1 MTLSA
6 EEQYMLELIN
16 RARLD
21 PDAEAQRQGIDLND
35 GLAAGTISSTA
46 KGVLAPNVDLEF
58 AAETH
63 TSWMLANDTYGHVG
77 ENDWVGRER
86 VLHSGYSNQ
95 TYYWGENVTAIDMAT
110 ASSQTEAVDQLFSSL
125 MLNVT
130 DPNDRVAVL
139 FYSASDN
146 QEPREIGLGL
156 EFQSFTISTLSEKPP
171 LYGKLSLGGLSLD
184 QAFNAALL
192 TINYGKENV
201 YADPAD
207 VFLTGVAYSDAD
219 HDGFYSIGEGLAG
232 VGFAIGANATATAA
246 AGGYAL
252 KLAPGAGVGVTV
264 TAAGGAV
271 SEVLADLSAG
281 NVKLDLVDG
290 TLLRSSGNL
299 TLVSGVAAAELLGIA
314 DLTLA
319 GNALANRL
327 TGNRGDNVLT
337 GLDGSDLL
345 SGGIGND
352 TLYGGNNYDTVDGG
366 DGDDQAWGGN
376 GRDLIILG
384 NGNDIF
390 WDNGQNDA
398 NGHDTVWG
406 GAGNDTV
413 NGGGGNELI
422 YGEAG
427 ADSLLG
433 GIGND
438 TLYAGD
444 NYDTVRGGDG
454 DDQAW
459 GGNGRDL
466 IFLGTGND
474 IFWDNAQADA
484 NGHDTVYGGAG
495 NDTVNG
501 GGGNEL
507 IYGEAGS
514 DSLLGGIGNDT
525 ISAGDNYDTVRGGDG
540 NDQVWGGN
548 GRDLIFLGTGDDVF
562 WDNGQNDVNGHDTVY
577 GGAGN
582 DTVNGGGGNE
592 LIFGEAGNDSLIGG
606 IGNDT
611 LWGGA
616 DADRFV
622 FATGCGSDRVGD
634 FQNGVDLLRI
644 TAGAADFSAVT
655 VTAQGADTL
664 VQFADISILLAGV
677 DSSLVEA
684 NDFIFG

>member
-21 PDAEAQRQGIDLND
+21 PDAEAQRQGIGLND
-35 GLAAGTISSTA
+35 GLAADAISSTA
-46 KGVLAPNVDLEF
+46 KEVLAPNALLETAATDHTNWLVANSTFTHRGAGDSLPDDRISATGYPGGSGFNYGEILGVVDASGFGSMTEMINELHRL
-58 AAETH
+58 T
-63 TSWMLANDTYGHVG
+63 MLNAVDSASGSS
-77 ENDWVGRER
+77 DREALFYDSVR
-86 VLHSGYSNQ
+86 EAGIEIWTGSY
-95 TYYWGENVTAIDMAT
+95 TI
-110 ASSQTEAVDQLFSSL
+110 ASSSWALAHV
-125 MLNVT
+125 
-130 DPNDRVAVL
+130 P
-139 FYSASDN
+139 
-146 QEPREIGLGL
+146 LG
-156 EFQSFTISTLSEKPP
+156 EV
-171 LYGKLSLGGLSLD
+171 
-184 QAFNAALL
+184 FNA
-192 TINYGKENV
+192 TVTTQNFGRV
-201 YADPAD
+201 GTD

-252 KLAPGAGVGVTV
+252 QLAPGAGVGVTV

-352 TLYGGNNYDTVDGG
+352 TIGG
-366 DGDDQAWGGN
+366 
-376 GRDLIILG
+376 
-384 NGNDIF
+384 
-390 WDNGQNDA
+390 
-398 NGHDTVWG
+398 
-406 GAGNDTV
+406 
-413 NGGGGNELI
+413 
-422 YGEAG
+422 
-427 ADSLLG
+427 
-433 GIGND
+433 
-438 TLYAGD
+438 GD
-444 NYDTVRGGDG
+444 NYDTIRGGDG

-474 IFWDNAQADA
+474 IFWDNGQNDA

-507 IYGEAGS
+507 IYGEAGA

-548 GRDLIFLGTGDDVF
+548 GRDLIFLGTGNDIF
-562 WDNGQNDVNGHDTVY
+562 WDNGQNDANGHDTVY

-592 LIFGEAGNDSLIGG
+592 LIQGEDGADSLLGG

-622 FATGCGSDRVGD
+622 FLAGCGGDRV
-634 FQNGVDLLRI
+634 
-644 TAGAADFSAVT
+644 ADFED
-655 VTAQGADTL
+655 GIDTL
-664 VQFADISILLAGV
+664 VLDDALWGGGLSVAQVIAAYVSVIASDTVFDFGGGNTVTLAGWALPA
-677 DSSLVEA
+677 SLGDDIA
-684 NDFIFG
+684 FI